1 MSSLEPLFS
10 VFALLIIF
18 FFVFAILGVFL
29 FKDVIRGNI
38 IDVESGG
45 YMGFSNFGLA
55 MLMMFRLTT
64 GEDWSNVYID
74 TQNPLN
80 CAISAPNCVTPYAV
94 YYFYGF
100 YMLCSY
106 IMLNMFVLIALE

>member
-1 MSSLEPLFS
+1 MLSSLEPMFS

-29 FKDVIRGNI
+29 FKDVVRGDI
-38 IDVESGG
+38 IDIESGG
-45 YMGFSNFGLA
+45 YMGFSNFSLA

-64 GEDWSNVYID
+64 GEDWSNIYLD
-74 TQNPLN
+74 TQNPQN
-80 CAISAPNCVTPYAV
+80 CAAGPNCVTPYSV
-94 YYFYGF
+94 FYFYGF